1 MVKLLDRYFA
11 RQVLQSFLG
20 VTVVLLLI
28 FVSNR
33 LVRYLASA
41 AAGELPA
48 DAIVLLIGLK
58 AITYLILLLPL
69 GLYLAVLL
77 VLGRMYRD
85 NEMAALAACGVGVG
99 RLYLPVMGIG
109 VPLALAVGW
118 LSLYGVPWTAQAEQ
132 HVLER
137 AERNL
142 EVTGVRAGRFR
153 EGNGGSYV
161 VYAEDIAED
170 RESMRNVF
178 IRVQRQTRQALLS
191 AERAELHEA
200 PDGERYLM
208 LLDGYRYEGA
218 PGAAAFRM
226 IRFERHGMRLER
238 PASRSRAI
246 KRSARPSSELWASE
260 APGDAAELQWR
271 LAIPLS
277 VLVLG
282 TLALPVGRSRP
293 RQGRYGRLFTAIL
306 LYIGYVN
313 LLAVAQEW
321 TENGVI
327 SPLLGLW
334 WVHGL
339 MLAVAAALLVRQL
352 GVGWLTGRL
361 GAKVGA
367 PQRERGEP

>member
-1 MVKLLDRYFA
+1 MIKLLDRYFA
-11 RQVLQSFLG
+11 WQVLQGFLG

-41 AAGELPA
+41 AAGELPG
-48 DAIVLLIGLK
+48 DAIITLIGLK

-77 VLGRMYRD
+77 ALGRMYRD
-85 NEMAALAACGVGVG
+85 SEMAALAACGVGLG
-99 RLYLPVMGIG
+99 RLYVPVMGIG

-132 HVLER
+132 RVLER
-137 AERNL
+137 AEQNL

-161 VYAEDIAED
+161 IYAEDIAED
-170 RESMRNVF
+170 QESMSNVF
-178 IRVQRQTRQALLS
+178 IRVQLETRQALLS
-191 AERAELHEA
+191 AERAELYEA
-200 PDGERYLM
+200 ADGERYLM
-208 LLDGYRYEGA
+208 LRDGYRYEGV
-218 PGAAAFRM
+218 PGAEAVRM

-246 KRSARPSSELWASE
+246 KRSARPTSELWASE
-260 APGDAAELQWR
+260 SAGDAAELQWR
-271 LAIPLS
+271 LAVPLS

-293 RQGRYGRLFTAIL
+293 RQGRYGRLFVAIL

-327 SPLLGLW
+327 PPVLGLW

-339 MLAVAAALLVRQL
+339 MLAIAATLLVRYL
-352 GVGWLTGRL
+352 GTGWPTGRL
-361 GAKVGA
+361 GGEAGTA
-367 PQRERGEP
+367 QQERRQP